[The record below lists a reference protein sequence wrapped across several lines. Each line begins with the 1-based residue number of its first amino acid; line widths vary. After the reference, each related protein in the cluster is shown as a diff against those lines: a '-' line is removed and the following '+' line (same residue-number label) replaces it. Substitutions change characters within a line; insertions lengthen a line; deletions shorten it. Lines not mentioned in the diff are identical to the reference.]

1 LKGFF
6 GGYAMKK
13 NKHLLLWSSVA
24 SLALLVA
31 AAAEENVWREWRRLQ
46 RAAASEGRPL
56 DVHLRQVVIPA
67 LKVTDRCI
75 TCHVGMGAG
84 EQGVPGNAILKP
96 HPAVSHD
103 PAEFGCTTCHAGQ
116 GRATDKADA
125 HGGVP
130 HWPEP
135 MIPRRF
141 AYAGCG
147 ACHTHLAV
155 PDLIQLREGQRLFER
170 YDCLAC
176 HALDGRGGTLRPG
189 APDGAAGPD
198 LSRTGLR
205 GYARDWYEDHLRRQ
219 AKGGA
224 WKISFGP
231 IARED
236 REALDVLLQTR
247 VGAPKLVE
255 AKAVFH
261 SLGCRG
267 CHKIRG
273 VGGDDG
279 PDLTRVGELDP
290 GQRDF
295 SRVGGERTVA
305 NWLAEHF
312 RAPGAVVPGSQMPAL
327 GLREEEIEPLL
338 YYMFSLRR
346 SAFPEA
352 YWPKDR
358 IRAERFGEREFHTD
372 GATLY
377 GSFCASCHGPR
388 GEGRRYPGMPPFPA
402 VGNPDFLQA
411 ASDEFLLASI
421 QRGRPGRR
429 MPAWGEKE
437 GGLRPPEVAA
447 VLAYLRRLGGGLRPA
462 AKRGPARWV
471 QGDPQAGQRQFAAF
485 CAGCHGRTGEG
496 GEGPALRNPVLL
508 ASATD
513 TFLVE
518 TIRRGRRGTAMQGF
532 AEPTPNRPALDG
544 NDIESIIAFLRT
556 WEVK

>member
-1 LKGFF
+1 
-6 GGYAMKK
+6 MRK
-13 NKHLLLWSSVA
+13 NKHLLLWSSLA
-24 SLALLVA
+24 SLALLVVA
-31 AAAEENVWREWRRLQ
+31 ATQENVLRDWRRLQ
-46 RAAASEGRPL
+46 RAASSEGRPVE
-56 DVHLRQVVIPA
+56 VHLRQVVIPS
-67 LKVTDRCI
+67 LKVTDRCV
-75 TCHVGMGAG
+75 TCHLGMGAG
-84 EQGVPGNAILKP
+84 EQGVPGDKVLKP
-96 HPAVSHD
+96 HPAVGHD

-125 HGGVP
+125 HGTVP

-135 MIPRRF
+135 MIPRQF

-155 PDLIQLREGQRLFER
+155 PNLVQLQQGHRLFER

-189 APDGAAGPD
+189 TPGGAEGPD
-198 LSRTGLR
+198 LSRTGVK
-205 GYARDWYEDHLRRQ
+205 GYARDWYEDHLRRR

-224 WKISFGP
+224 WTISFGL

-247 VGAPKLVE
+247 VGAPRLVE

-267 CHKIRG
+267 CHKVHG

-279 PDLTRVGELDP
+279 KDLTREGELDP
-290 GQRDF
+290 GRLDF
-295 SRVGGERTVA
+295 SQVGKERTVA

-327 GLREEEIEPLL
+327 GLGEEEIEALT
-338 YYMFSLRR
+338 YYLFSLRR

-372 GATLY
+372 GGTLY
-377 GSFCASCHGPR
+377 GSFCAACHGAR

-402 VGNPDFLQA
+402 IGNPDFLEL
-411 ASDEFLLASI
+411 ASDDFLLASI
-421 QRGRPGRR
+421 RRGRPGRR

-437 GGLRPPEVAA
+437 GGLRPPEIAE
-447 VLAYLRRLGGGLRPA
+447 VLAYLRQLGGGKRPA
-462 AKRGPARWV
+462 AERGPARWV
-471 QGDPQAGQRQFAAF
+471 QGDPQAGQRQFAAY
-485 CAGCHGRTGEG
+485 CAGCHGQKGEG

-508 ASATD
+508 TSAAD

-518 TIRRGRRGTAMQGF
+518 TVRRGRRGTAMQGF
-532 AEPTPNRPALDG
+532 ADPTPTRPALDRR
-544 NDIESIIAFLRT
+544 DIESIVTFIRT